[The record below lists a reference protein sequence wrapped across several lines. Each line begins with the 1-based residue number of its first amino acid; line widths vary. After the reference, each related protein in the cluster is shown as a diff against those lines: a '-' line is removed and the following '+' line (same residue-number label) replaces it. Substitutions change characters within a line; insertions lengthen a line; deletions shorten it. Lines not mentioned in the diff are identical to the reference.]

1 MGQGFNVTK
10 KCSFA
15 NDFMRHQNETKSWF
29 LNSICPKTLVDMEVT
44 TFKFL
49 NTYRDK
55 RTKIN
60 RIPVVITYHPL
71 FKDFVRVINS
81 HLHLLDMNEV
91 KKPLNPCPMVS
102 FRGARKLS
110 SYLVRVK
117 LYTLERSVTSS
128 ECKNKRCQV
137 CMNVTESN
145 TFSSSVEKKEY
156 VINHSFNYNDKCIIY
171 LLTCSKCK
179 LQYLSKAVDDFCLQ
193 WNNYKHSNRK
203 HLSTEAYIQQYL
215 FVHFSTESHSG
226 FLEDIPIIF
235 INKTDS
241 KDPNAKNIGDIP

>member
-15 NDFMRHQNETKSWF
+15 NDFMSHQNETKSWF

-91 KKPLNPCPMVS
+91 KKPLNP
-102 FRGARKLS
+102 
-110 SYLVRVK
+110 
-117 LYTLERSVTSS
+117 
-128 ECKNKRCQV
+128 
-137 CMNVTESN
+137 
-145 TFSSSVEKKEY
+145 
-156 VINHSFNYNDKCIIY
+156 
-171 LLTCSKCK
+171 
-179 LQYLSKAVDDFCLQ
+179 
-193 WNNYKHSNRK
+193 
-203 HLSTEAYIQQYL
+203 
-215 FVHFSTESHSG
+215 
-226 FLEDIPIIF
+226 
-235 INKTDS
+235 
-241 KDPNAKNIGDIP
+241 